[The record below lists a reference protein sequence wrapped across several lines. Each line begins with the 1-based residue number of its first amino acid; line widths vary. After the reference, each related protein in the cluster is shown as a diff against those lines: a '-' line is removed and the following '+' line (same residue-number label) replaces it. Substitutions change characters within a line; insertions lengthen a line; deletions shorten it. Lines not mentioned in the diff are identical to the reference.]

1 MALFDRFRR
10 KSVDLNQVDNYYATP
25 KRNNP
30 ILALLLGILTF
41 IITLLVIWLLFMG
54 GRWVY
59 RQITNNDSNKEHS
72 SQNQGNQQNENKQ
85 GENGSTS
92 STSTNT
98 PSGPTNQQGQQNSSN
113 QGSNSQGGSSAQSTP
128 ALGDTP
134 MPRTGD
140 EGL

>member
-25 KRNNP
+25 KRSNP

-41 IITLLVIWLLFMG
+41 LITLAVIWLLFIG

-59 RQITNNDSNKEHS
+59 RQITNDDSS
-72 SQNQGNQQNENKQ
+72 SNQTTQNSGSSNQENNKQ
-85 GENGSTS
+85 GENNTQGNQTGNTS
-92 STSTNT
+92 STSTNK
-98 PSGPTNQQGQQNSSN
+98 PSGSTNQQGSTTQ
-113 QGSNSQGGSSAQSTP
+113 GSSATQSTP

-134 MPRTGD
+134 LPHTGD